1 MTDNNVALANI
12 DRLPKQTFEQLQA
25 QTLTAVVI
33 SLGSNH
39 QAEQHLATVRQKIAN
54 LGKMKLSTPLQNPDI
69 TATLEQP
76 KPDYSN
82 QCAYLALNSLMTLQ
96 QLQQLFKQ
104 FENDCN
110 RQRQVENTDIE
121 QVAIK
126 QVTMDI
132 DILLVKLE
140 SASEWIVMAE
150 RYPFE
155 NHEMIGVGELL
166 AGKYLYLNV

>member
-12 DRLPKQTFEQLQA
+12 ERLPKQTFEQLQA

-76 KPDYSN
+76 KPDYNN
-82 QCAYLALNSLMTLQ
+82 QCAYLSLTTPLTLQ
-96 QLQQLFKQ
+96 QLQQLLKQ

-110 RQRQVENTDIE
+110 RQRQVENTAIE

-132 DILLVKLE
+132 DVLLVKLK
-140 SASEWIVMAE
+140 SNSEWTVIAE

-155 NHEMIGVGELL
+155 AHERAGVGDLVNE
-166 AGKYLYLNV
+166 AYI

>member
-1 MTDNNVALANI
+1 MMDNNIVLANI
-12 DRLPKQTFEQLQA
+12 DRLPRQTFEQLQA
-25 QTLTAVVI
+25 QTVTAVVI

-39 QAEQHLATVRQKIAN
+39 QAEQHLATVCEKLSD
-54 LGKMKLSTPLQNPDI
+54 LGKIKLSTPLQNPDI
-69 TATLEQP
+69 TATLDQP
-76 KPDYSN
+76 KPDYIN
-82 QCAYLALNSLMTLQ
+82 QCAYLALTTPLTLQ

-110 RQRQVENTDIE
+110 RQRQVENKAIE

-132 DILLVKLE
+132 DILLVRLE
-140 SASEWIVMAE
+140 SASEWIVMTE

-155 NHEMIGVGELL
+155 DHEVSGIGELL
-166 AGKYLYLNV
+166 A